1 MKCKR
6 LPIPQKVIR
15 QLQDQ
20 WTPLIDRVILAQA
33 IRTEYDHSALY
44 MSEVIG
50 INEAMYHKLC
60 KIAESQCDELIDRVR
75 NNTCSVRLALQL
87 LNEDVQPGTIDWE
100 KHFGY
105 LFISRIKELKK
116 YEIIYKG
123 RTNILYRTD
132 DGVFL
137 GVTRRN
143 NEKCCRLDDT
153 PVIVDAIRGWLI
165 KGGFVRWEANQFI
178 LYTPQSEKYGK
189 LANYIVGLTIKQP
202 FRSVKRLRI
211 SYKDN
216 HNQDIYDLR
225 VSNMICALL
234 TSNDHPDACGGF
246 CITQSENNILITDE
260 KRNVVYKTDYSA
272 WLYRFLSVKRDQF
285 RYQARDNRLCI
296 KVGKDVEY
304 LYHVV
309 MAIHLYGEPG
319 RYSDYDLSPKL
330 RRFKRNYTRKRFT
343 VDHLD
348 GDITNNCLSNLAIMT
363 TSQNAKKGHLQSRL
377 QSKFKNLEIPF
388 FCKQERYD
396 DTSIKAMAGY
406 AYPDRSPVYL
416 MQGVFSID
424 EYLDVLEKLER
435 ELEEKGE
442 QNECN

>member
-1 MKCKR
+1 MKYKR

-20 WTPLIDRVILAQA
+20 WTPLIDRIILAQA
-33 IRTEYDHSALY
+33 IRTEYDHSALF

-105 LFISRIKELKK
+105 LFISRIKELENH
-116 YEIIYKG
+116 EIIYKG

-132 DGVFL
+132 DGVYL
-137 GVTRRN
+137 GVVCRN
-143 NEKCCRLDDT
+143 KEKCCRLDDT
-153 PVIVDAIRGWLI
+153 PVIVDAIRGWLL
-165 KGGFVRWEANQFI
+165 KGGFVRWEANQFV
-178 LYTPQSEKYGK
+178 LYTPKSEKYGK
-189 LANYIVGLTIKQP
+189 LSNYIVGLTIKRP

-211 SYKDN
+211 SYKQNDN
-216 HNQDIYDLR
+216 QGIHDLR

-234 TSNDHPDACGGF
+234 TSYDHPDACGGF
-246 CITQSENNILITDE
+246 CITRRENNILITDE

-272 WLYRFLSVKRDQF
+272 WLYRFIHQKRDKI

-296 KVGKDVEY
+296 KVGKDVSY

-319 RYSDYDLSPKL
+319 RCSDYELAPKL
-330 RRFKRNYTRKRFT
+330 RRFKRNYTQKRFA

-348 GDITNNCLSNLAIMT
+348 GDITNNCLSNLIILT
-363 TSQNAKKGHLQSRL
+363 TSQNSKKENL
-377 QSKFKNLEIPF
+377 QSKIKNAETPF

-396 DTSIKAMAGY
+396 DTSIKAMARFIS
-406 AYPDRSPVYL
+406 PDRSPEYL
-416 MQGVFSID
+416 MQGVFTID
-424 EYLDVLEKLER
+424 EYLDELEKLVHK
-435 ELEEKGE
+435 LEKKRRTK
-442 QNECN
+442 